1 MKKDIK
7 KRVIES
13 DIEKSKKNS
22 KKASFI
28 MIIVLLIIIVFLVLF
43 LLYDYE
49 IIFPEKEKNTT
60 SEITSKRHEEKDIK
74 LDINNPNIINL
85 YSNVHDNISQD
96 LIYNN
101 KKMTTSKMNEEY
113 KLNLAYNIYQ
123 KNIVDDTT
131 KISISENDVK
141 SAYELIFGV
150 NSYKHID
157 NIRDKCNT
165 LHYNSLTKSFEN
177 TSPSTCNIKKDNT
190 IHEKMI
196 SAVKNKNKELII
208 TTAIVYNIETD
219 NSTSNLCQDIEC
231 NKILTEN
238 NGDYTRDKH
247 FNDYIDANKDN
258 LQQISYKYE
267 LDEDGFYYYV
277 GYSRSKN

>member
-13 DIEKSKKNS
+13 DIEKSKKSS

-28 MIIVLLIIIVFLVLF
+28 TILVLLIIIIFLVLF

-49 IIFPEKEKNTT
+49 IIFPENEKNTA
-60 SEITSKRHEEKDIK
+60 SETTPKRHEEKDIK

-85 YSNVHDNISQD
+85 FSNVHDNINQD
-96 LIYNN
+96 LVYSN
-101 KKMTTSKMNEEY
+101 KEMTSSKMNDDY

-131 KISISENDVK
+131 KISISESDVK
-141 SAYELIFGV
+141 SAYELIFGA
-150 NSYKHID
+150 NTYKHID
-157 NIRDKCNT
+157 AIRDKCNT
-165 LHYNSLTKSFEN
+165 LNYNSLTKSFEN

-190 IHEKMI
+190 IHEKII
-196 SAVKNKNKELII
+196 SSVKKKNKELII
-208 TTAIVYNIETD
+208 TSAVVYNVETD

-247 FNDYIDANKDN
+247 FNDYIDANKDI